1 MKKEYITPSVTI
13 WECGAGEI
21 ITTSNELEPMP
32 LTIDVI
38 E

>member
-13 WECGAGEI
+13 RERGTREI